1 MCSSLLD
8 LALGVR
14 VRGGR
19 GGGRSSIASASGGRV
34 SIGEGSGLGPG
45 QGLGHEEGYEEGKG
59 QGGEGDEEGQE
70 EENGVCTSL
79 LEVLRQRS
87 DDERPLVRAKALQ
100 AFGTALSLRW
110 PKFTVPLAPW
120 DGPLSSTGSDCHT
133 INGSINGSTIG
144 SSNRSNNGS
153 VNGLSG
159 RSKMVEEVTN
169 MLITSEDVSV
179 FFDRCAGTYFDWDV

>member
-14 VRGGR
+14 IRGGR
-19 GGGRSSIASASGGRV
+19 GGDRSSIASASGGGRV
-34 SIGEGSGLGPG
+34 SIGEGSGLRLG
-45 QGLGHEEGYEEGKG
+45 QGLGREEGYEEGKG
-59 QGGEGDEEGQE
+59 QGGQGEGDEEGQE
-70 EENGVCTSL
+70 EENDVCTSL

-120 DGPLSSTGSDCHT
+120 DGPLSSAGSDCHT
-133 INGSINGSTIG
+133 INGSHCHTT
-144 SSNRSNNGS
+144 
-153 VNGLSG
+153 NGLTG
-159 RSKMVEEVTN
+159 RTKMVQEVTN

-179 FFDRCAGTYFDWDV
+179 FFDRCAGTYLTWMFDWDV